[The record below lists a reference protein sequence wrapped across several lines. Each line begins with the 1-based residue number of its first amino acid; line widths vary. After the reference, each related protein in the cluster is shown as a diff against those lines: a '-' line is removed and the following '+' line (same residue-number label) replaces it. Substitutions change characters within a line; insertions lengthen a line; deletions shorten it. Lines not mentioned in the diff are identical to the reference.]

1 MNRKTTTILCAAGGL
16 IAAAVAL
23 GSRSEGSQAQLPRM
37 PVAHPPDAPLPLT
50 DLCSTKDALPAHAS
64 ADFGAGTMHAG
75 LSSAKVIQAGNGEVY
90 MAVDLAVND
99 AAAAHRAS
107 VNMAI
112 VIDHSGSMSGD
123 KIAQA
128 RQAAHG
134 IVERLGAEDRV
145 ALIQYDDDAQVLVPA
160 IAADAEGKQR
170 LFAAIERIADDGG
183 TNLHGGMM
191 LGIGE
196 ARRAMGGERVNRV
209 VLLSDG
215 QANVGVV
222 DPAQIARAASDS
234 ADQGVRVTTIGLGL
248 DYNEDLMEAIAENG
262 RGQYYY
268 VKDAGSLESVF
279 AGELRS
285 MQGTVATRAELR
297 LSPACSGVEIAEVYG
312 YESHR
317 EGNDVIVPLAD
328 LFGGE
333 KRKVLVRLK
342 VPAGTTGAKALARTT
357 LAFDAAGGGGGRKT
371 AALDLG
377 VEVSSDA
384 QAVRASA
391 DAEVMTKVEEVEA
404 ARTMKEA
411 AAAYDRGDTAQAQGY
426 VRDQRARTAKR
437 AAEYNL
443 PAAATAPIM
452 DGLGEMDKNMGAFAP
467 SSVEG
472 KAMTKGSKADA
483 RMMMK

>member
-23 GSRSEGSQAQLPRM
+23 GHRSEGSHAQGPILHTTDNLP
-37 PVAHPPDAPLPLT
+37 PPPTVLG
-50 DLCSTKDALPAHAS
+50 DLCSSKDALPTHAN
-64 ADFGAGTMHAG
+64 ADFGTGTLHAG
-75 LSSAKVIQAGNGEVY
+75 LSSAKVLQASNGEVY
-90 MAVDLAVND
+90 MAVDLTIND
-99 AAAAHRAS
+99 AAAARRAP

-112 VIDHSGSMSGD
+112 VIDHSGSMAGD

-128 RQAAHG
+128 RQAARG
-134 IVERLGAEDRV
+134 IVERLGPEDRV

-160 IAADAEGKQR
+160 IAADVEGKRR
-170 LFAAIERIADDGG
+170 LLAAIERIADDGG

-196 ARRAMGGERVNRV
+196 AKRAMGGERINRV

-222 DPAQIARAASDS
+222 DPAQIAGAASSS

-268 VKDAGSLESVF
+268 VKDAAGLESVF
-279 AGELRS
+279 AGELKS

-297 LSPACSGVEIAEVYG
+297 LSPACTGVEIAEVYG
-312 YESHR
+312 YESRR
-317 EGNDVIVPLAD
+317 EGADVVVPLSD

-333 KRKVLVRLK
+333 QRKVLVRLR
-342 VPAGTTGAKALARTT
+342 VPAGVSGAKALARTT
-357 LAFDAAGGGGGRKT
+357 LAYDAAGGGGRKS
-371 AALDLG
+371 AAIDLG
-377 VEVSSDA
+377 IEVSADA

-391 DAEVMTKVEEVEA
+391 DAEVMSKVEQVEA
-404 ARTMKEA
+404 ARTMREA
-411 AAAYDRGDTAQAQGY
+411 AAAYDRGDTQGALGA
-426 VRDQRARTAKR
+426 VRQQRARTAKR
-437 AAEYNL
+437 AEEYSM
-443 PAAATAPIM
+443 PAAATAPILS
-452 DGLGEMDKNMGAFAP
+452 GLDDMDKSIGAYAP
-467 SSVEG
+467 ESAEG

-483 RMMMK
+483 RKMMK

>member
-1 MNRKTTTILCAAGGL
+1 MNRKTTTILFAAGSL
-16 IAAAVAL
+16 VAAAVAL
-23 GSRSEGSQAQLPRM
+23 GSRSEGSQTKLP
-37 PVAHPPDAPLPLT
+37 PGPIPHTPDVPPLA

-64 ADFGAGTMHAG
+64 ADFGAGTMRAG

-90 MAVDLAVND
+90 MAVDLDVADV
-99 AAAAHRAS
+99 AGAHRAP

-128 RQAAHG
+128 RQAARG

-170 LFAAIERIADDGG
+170 LFSAIERIQDDGG

-222 DPAQIARAASDS
+222 DPAQIARSASDS

-312 YESHR
+312 YESRH
-317 EGNDVIVPLAD
+317 EGNDVVVPLAD

-333 KRKVLVRLK
+333 KRKVLVRLR
-342 VPAGTTGAKALARTT
+342 VPAGVSGAKALARTT
-357 LAFDAAGGGGGRKT
+357 LAYDAAGGGGRKT

-391 DAEVMTKVEEVEA
+391 DADVMTKVEQVEA
-404 ARTMKEA
+404 ARTMKQA
-411 AAAYDRGDTAQAQGY
+411 AAAYDRGDTAAAQGY
-426 VRDQRARTAKR
+426 VRQQKQKTAAR

-443 PAAATAPIM
+443 PAAATAPILGGLSQM
-452 DGLGEMDKNMGAFAP
+452 DDQMGAFAP
-467 SSVEG
+467 SSAEG

-483 RMMMK
+483 RTMMK